1 MGAADPAPAT
11 PDTTAPAPAGS
22 VAVGTADPD
31 PTVSWTN
38 PGDADWADTVVTVL
52 TAGQPGARTVYAG
65 RATSVLVTGL
75 DPTQDSTVV
84 VRTRDTSG
92 NLGSVRSVAVPAS
105 GSPSV
110 TPTVTAPVDVLDAY
124 RGDEPDLDPVGH
136 RRRPHPPGPRRSGRR
151 ADRRP
156 PAGAGRRVFKVA
168 VAPGTPGERVVLQRR
183 VDGVWSTVDRTALGP
198 RGRARLV
205 AAVPDGRSLWRAKV
219 RATDDHLAAT
229 SPRIRL
235 RTG

>member
-1 MGAADPAPAT
+1 M
-11 PDTTAPAPAGS
+11 
-22 VAVGTADPD
+22 
-31 PTVSWTN
+31 
-38 PGDADWADTVVTVL
+38 VTVL
-52 TAGQPGARTVYAG
+52 AAGHSGARTVYAG
-65 RATSVLVTGL
+65 RAASVLVTGL

-110 TPTVTAPVDVLDAY
+110 TPTVTVTPSVTPTVTPSVSPTVTATAPTASTPTVAASPTSTPS
-124 RGDEPDLDPVGH
+124 GTTSTAP
-136 RRRPHPPGPRRSGRR
+136 PPGLVVPGVAVTVGRQLARDRR
-151 ADRRP
+151 A
-156 PAGAGRRVFKVA
+156 FKVA

-183 VDGVWSTVDRTALGP
+183 VAGVWSTIDRTALGP
-198 RGRARLV
+198 RGRARRV